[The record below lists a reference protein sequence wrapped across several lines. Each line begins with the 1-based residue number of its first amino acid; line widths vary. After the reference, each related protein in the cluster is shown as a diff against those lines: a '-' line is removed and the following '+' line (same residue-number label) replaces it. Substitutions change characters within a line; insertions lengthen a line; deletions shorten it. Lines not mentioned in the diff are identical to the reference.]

1 MKQHINSI
9 LLAEGELFGFPAT
22 FGIGRMQGELTVM
35 GFLSTRGRQLSDLM
49 NCEDVGVS
57 SLASHLTVIPAS
69 SSDFS
74 VEFVR
79 RPRYSALSLTFSGL
93 NCGITITGDSR
104 QLFLFLSTDRL
115 KSGNTFERAVAEVAG
130 WLGISQLALLVR
142 YDGTGQDL
150 HLLQQFFPD
159 FKNIKLSP
167 VCTTY
172 QLLALGE
179 FDLSL
184 NRFGQCIRQLT
195 GLQTV
200 QFIVGGSLSGQ
211 SFGAQ
216 LSSGRI
222 ETEGFIFDGLNF
234 QIQKSATDF
243 FCAVSGTFI
252 FKLDGQL
259 LSFTMSGSASN
270 TSFALSASSDARI
283 PLNTRLSFSDLGLN
297 IGVTPSGLT
306 LGMIGRIN
314 TPRLSLFGGFAFGP
328 YPPKITLLTAAL
340 TSDTGRIS
348 LRDLIVEVVDIQ
360 WDALEC
366 LDVIAVGDFDLTE
379 TRLAGGGVK
388 SIPSDISLADYDTVR
403 QKQLQEVVADFNH
416 QIDSTLHITGEAQ
429 LTPLGNNTGQYILTD
444 KDTMRHYHIDCN
456 GKISLNCQL
465 YICTESLTV
474 GNNQLPAGFFI
485 CGTLELFDKK
495 IRFLFLADKG
505 KSLVSLVQMDRIVL
519 GSFFILEKS
528 QKPLPMEPV
537 AGGLA
542 GQLVQSSGN
551 GPVMYLNVQREK
563 AELTFY
569 LSAHISILSVFQLD
583 TLVLVRDRMVFV
595 NIEYIYWGFKTVLN
609 LLGGVKDFASAGFN
623 LSIVFDTSGFLE
635 IIQKAQNHLKSVAQ
649 SVKSSIEDATRKLD
663 EAQREVVSL
672 QRQIDDFN
680 RRIEECR
687 QIIRRTKWYKFWIK
701 AARAAEIA
709 GLEIAKAG
717 VKVAIGVAYGTLELA
732 KKALQLGSD
741 VVGGVLNSLT
751 HVIGAV
757 TRLLWI
763 KSFELGAEVTA
774 ATRKIW
780 GKLVLTV
787 LGKEVRVEKELNL
800 DNLLENIKSFI
811 SQSATSESDKGL
823 KDIQQGKRA
832 IGCDEAKL
840 DPSLWAACADMRQTR
855 EDYATLQQL
864 RDRMD
869 EFFLDANNAYF
880 EAFNEEDPNAREN
893 ACRLT
898 SLRWEEEIFRQQHVD
913 AFDDSF
919 ETSLS
924 TLIQT
929 LRQEKQ
935 ASRADISDDMEQQM
949 DILLDVVHSL
959 RLENEAR
966 ALRIPRASLFEC
978 LEQNIETCHRARRS
992 RAAESEI
999 SAKDANTYYAD
1010 TMSEL
1015 IQKFLGDQQG
1025 EAAEEIR
1032 RTLALALYEF
1042 RNPSD
1047 TFHKQENNDTTDD
1060 EEDL

>member
-35 GFLSTRGRQLSDLM
+35 GFLSTRGRQPSDLM

-57 SLASHLTVIPAS
+57 SLTSHLTVIPAS

-79 RPRYSALSLTFSGL
+79 QPRYSALSLTFPGL
-93 NCGITITGDSR
+93 NCGITLSGDSR
-104 QLFLFLSTDRL
+104 QLLLFLSTDRL

-130 WLGISQLALLVR
+130 WLGISRLALIAR
-142 YDGTGQDL
+142 QNGAGQDL

-159 FKNIKLSP
+159 FKGIELSP
-167 VCTTY
+167 ACTAY

-179 FDLSL
+179 FNLSL

-200 QFIVGGSLSGQ
+200 QFMVGGSLSDQ

-234 QIQKSATDF
+234 QIQKSATGF

-252 FKLDGQL
+252 FKLDGRP
-259 LSFTMSGSASN
+259 LSFTMSGSVSN
-270 TSFALSASSDARI
+270 TSFVLSASSDARI
-283 PLNTRLSFSDLGLN
+283 PLNTRLSFSDLGLS

-379 TRLAGGGVK
+379 TRLAGGVK
-388 SIPSDISLADYDTVR
+388 PIPSDVSLADYDTARQNQVR
-403 QKQLQEVVADFNH
+403 DVVADFNH
-416 QIDSTLHITGEAQ
+416 QIDSALHITGEAQ
-429 LTPLGNNTGQYILTD
+429 LTPLGNDTGQYILTD
-444 KDTMRHYHIDCN
+444 KDTMRHYRIDCN
-456 GKISLNCQL
+456 GKITLNCQL
-465 YICTESLTV
+465 YICAEPLML
-474 GNNQLPAGFFI
+474 GNSQLPAGFFI
-485 CGTLELFDKK
+485 CGTLELFGKK
-495 IRFLFLADKG
+495 IRFLFLADEG
-505 KSLVSLVQMDRIVL
+505 KSLVSLVQMDRVAL

-528 QKPLPMEPV
+528 QKPLPMEPIN
-537 AGGLA
+537 GGLA

-569 LSAHISILSVFQLD
+569 LSAHISILSVFRLD
-583 TLVLVRDRMVFV
+583 TLVLIRDRMVFV

-609 LLGGVKDFASAGFN
+609 LQGGVKDFASAGFK

-635 IIQKAQNHLKSVAQ
+635 IIQKAQDHLKSAAQ

-701 AARAAEIA
+701 VARAAEIA

-732 KKALQLGSD
+732 KKALKLGSD
-741 VVGGVLNSLT
+741 VVGGVLNSLAY
-751 HVIGAV
+751 VIGAV

-774 ATRKIW
+774 STRKIW

-832 IGCDEAKL
+832 IESEAHL
-840 DPSLWAACADMRQTR
+840 DSSLWAACADMRQTR
-855 EDYATLQQL
+855 EDYAILQQL

-869 EFFLDANNAYF
+869 EFFLDASNAYF
-880 EAFNEEDPNAREN
+880 EAYNEEEPYAREN

-898 SLRWEEEIFRQQHVD
+898 SVRWEEEVFRQQHVD
-913 AFDDSF
+913 AFDADF
-919 ETSLS
+919 DASLS
-924 TLIQT
+924 DLVQT

-935 ASRADISDDMEQQM
+935 ASRADISDAMEQQM

-959 RLENEAR
+959 RLENESR
-966 ALRIPRASLFEC
+966 ALRTPRASLFER

-992 RAAESEI
+992 RAAESHI
-999 SAKDANTYYAD
+999 SAADANAHYAD
-1010 TMSEL
+1010 TMTKL
-1015 IQKFLGDQQG
+1015 IEERLGDQEG
-1025 EAAEEIR
+1025 ETAEEIR
-1032 RTLALALYEF
+1032 RTLAIGLYEF
-1042 RNPSD
+1042 RNPA
-1047 TFHKQENNDTTDD
+1047 TYHKQENNNTTDE

>member
-93 NCGITITGDSR
+93 NCGITLTGDSR
-104 QLFLFLSTDRL
+104 QLLLFLSTDRL
-115 KSGNTFERAVAEVAG
+115 KNGNTFEQAVAEVAG
-130 WLGISQLALLVR
+130 WLGISRLALLVR
-142 YDGTGQDL
+142 HTGTGQDL

-179 FDLSL
+179 FNLSL
-184 NRFGQCIRQLT
+184 NRLGQCIRQLT
-195 GLQTV
+195 GLQTM
-200 QFIVGGSLSGQ
+200 QFMVGGSLPGQ

-243 FCAVSGTFI
+243 FCTVSGAFI

-283 PLNTRLSFSDLGLN
+283 PLNTRLSFSDLGLS
-297 IGVTPSGLT
+297 IGVNPSGLT

-379 TRLAGGGVK
+379 TRLAGGVK
-388 SIPSDISLADYDTVR
+388 AIPSDVSLADYDTVR

-429 LTPLGNNTGQYILTD
+429 LTPLGNNAGQYILTD

-465 YICTESLTV
+465 YVCAEPLTV
-474 GNNQLPAGFFI
+474 GNSQLPTGFFI
-485 CGTLELFDKK
+485 CGTLELFGKK

-519 GSFFILEKS
+519 GSFLILEKS

-537 AGGLA
+537 NGGLA

-569 LSAHISILSVFQLD
+569 LSAHISILSVFRLD
-583 TLVLVRDRMVFV
+583 TLVLIRDRMVFV

-609 LLGGVKDFASAGFN
+609 LQGGVKDFASAGFK

-635 IIQKAQNHLKSVAQ
+635 IIQKAQNHLKSAAQ

-687 QIIRRTKWYKFWIK
+687 QVICRTKWYKFWIK

-741 VVGGVLNSLT
+741 AVGGVLNSLA
-751 HVIGAV
+751 HVIGEV

-787 LGKEVRVEKELNL
+787 FGKEVRVEKELNL

-832 IGCDEAKL
+832 IESDEAKP
-840 DPSLWAACADMRQTR
+840 DSSLWAVCADMRQTCK
-855 EDYATLQQL
+855 DYATLQQL

-935 ASRADISDDMEQQM
+935 TSRADISDDMEQQM

-966 ALRIPRASLFEC
+966 ALRTPRASLFEC

-1015 IQKFLGDQQG
+1015 IQKHLGDQQG
-1025 EAAEEIR
+1025 EAAEDIR

>member
-115 KSGNTFERAVAEVAG
+115 KNGNTFEQAVAEVAG
-130 WLGISQLALLVR
+130 WLGISRLALLVR
-142 YDGTGQDL
+142 HTGTGQDL

-159 FKNIKLSP
+159 FKNIQLSP
-167 VCTTY
+167 ACTTY

-179 FDLSL
+179 FNLSL
-184 NRFGQCIRQLT
+184 NRLGQCIRQLT
-195 GLQTV
+195 GLQTM
-200 QFIVGGSLSGQ
+200 QFMVGGSLPGQ

-243 FCAVSGTFI
+243 FCTVSGAFI

-283 PLNTRLSFSDLGLN
+283 PLNTRLSFSDLGLS
-297 IGVTPSGLT
+297 IGVNPSGLT

-379 TRLAGGGVK
+379 TRLAGGVK
-388 SIPSDISLADYDTVR
+388 AIPSDVSLADYDTVR

-465 YICTESLTV
+465 YICAEPLTV
-474 GNNQLPAGFFI
+474 GNSQLPAGFFI
-485 CGTLELFDKK
+485 CGTLELFGKK

-519 GSFFILEKS
+519 GSFLILEKS

-537 AGGLA
+537 NGGLA

-569 LSAHISILSVFQLD
+569 LSAHISILSVFRLD
-583 TLVLVRDRMVFV
+583 TLVLIRDRMVFV

-609 LLGGVKDFASAGFN
+609 LQGGVKDFASAGFK

-635 IIQKAQNHLKSVAQ
+635 IIQKAQNHLKSAAQ

-687 QIIRRTKWYKFWIK
+687 QVIRQTKWYKFWIK

-741 VVGGVLNSLT
+741 AVGGVLNSLA
-751 HVIGAV
+751 HVIGEV

-787 LGKEVRVEKELNL
+787 FGKEVRVEKELNL

-832 IGCDEAKL
+832 IESDEAKP
-840 DPSLWAACADMRQTR
+840 DSSLWAVCADMRQTCK
-855 EDYATLQQL
+855 DYATLQQL

-935 ASRADISDDMEQQM
+935 TSRADISDDMEQQM

-966 ALRIPRASLFEC
+966 ALRTPRASLFEC

-1015 IQKFLGDQQG
+1015 IQKHLGDQQG
-1025 EAAEEIR
+1025 EAAEDIR

>member
-1 MKQHINSI
+1 MKN
-9 LLAEGELFGFPAT
+9 
-22 FGIGRMQGELTVM
+22 
-35 GFLSTRGRQLSDLM
+35 
-49 NCEDVGVS
+49 
-57 SLASHLTVIPAS
+57 
-69 SSDFS
+69 
-74 VEFVR
+74 
-79 RPRYSALSLTFSGL
+79 
-93 NCGITITGDSR
+93 
-104 QLFLFLSTDRL
+104 
-115 KSGNTFERAVAEVAG
+115 GNTFEQAVAEVTG
-130 WLGISQLALLVR
+130 WLGISRLALLVR
-142 YDGTGQDL
+142 HTGTGQDL

-159 FKNIKLSP
+159 FKNIQLSP
-167 VCTTY
+167 ACTTY

-179 FDLSL
+179 FNLSL
-184 NRFGQCIRQLT
+184 NRLGQCIRQLT
-195 GLQTV
+195 GLQTM
-200 QFIVGGSLSGQ
+200 QFMVGGSLPGQ

-243 FCAVSGTFI
+243 FCTVSGAFI

-283 PLNTRLSFSDLGLN
+283 PLNTRLSFSDLGLS
-297 IGVTPSGLT
+297 IGVNPSGLT

-379 TRLAGGGVK
+379 TRLAGGVK
-388 SIPSDISLADYDTVR
+388 AIPSDVSLADYDTVR

-429 LTPLGNNTGQYILTD
+429 LTPLGNNAGQYILTD

-465 YICTESLTV
+465 YVCAEPLTV
-474 GNNQLPAGFFI
+474 GNSQLPTGFFI
-485 CGTLELFDKK
+485 CGTLELFGKK

-519 GSFFILEKS
+519 GSFLILEKS

-537 AGGLA
+537 NGGLA

-569 LSAHISILSVFQLD
+569 LSAHISILSVFRLD
-583 TLVLVRDRMVFV
+583 TLVLIRDRMVFV

-609 LLGGVKDFASAGFN
+609 LQGGVKDFASAGFK

-635 IIQKAQNHLKSVAQ
+635 IIQKAQNHLKSAAQ

-687 QIIRRTKWYKFWIK
+687 QVIRQTKWYKFWIK

-741 VVGGVLNSLT
+741 AVGGVLNSLA
-751 HVIGAV
+751 HVIGEV

-787 LGKEVRVEKELNL
+787 FGKEVRVEKELNL

-832 IGCDEAKL
+832 IESDEAKL
-840 DPSLWAACADMRQTR
+840 DSSLWAVCADMRQTCK
-855 EDYATLQQL
+855 DYATLQQL

-935 ASRADISDDMEQQM
+935 TSRADISDDMEQQM

-966 ALRIPRASLFEC
+966 ALRTPRASLFEC

-1015 IQKFLGDQQG
+1015 IQKHLGDQQG
-1025 EAAEEIR
+1025 EAAEDIR

>member
-115 KSGNTFERAVAEVAG
+115 KNGNTFEQAVAEVTG
-130 WLGISQLALLVR
+130 WLGISRLALLVR
-142 YDGTGQDL
+142 HTGTGQDL

-159 FKNIKLSP
+159 FKNIQLSP
-167 VCTTY
+167 ACTTY

-179 FDLSL
+179 FNLSL
-184 NRFGQCIRQLT
+184 NRLGQCIRQLT
-195 GLQTV
+195 GLQTM
-200 QFIVGGSLSGQ
+200 QFMVGGSLPGQ

-243 FCAVSGTFI
+243 FCTVSGAFI

-283 PLNTRLSFSDLGLN
+283 PLNTRLSFSDLGLS
-297 IGVTPSGLT
+297 IGVNPSGLT

-379 TRLAGGGVK
+379 TRLAGGVK
-388 SIPSDISLADYDTVR
+388 AIPSDVSLADYDTVR

-429 LTPLGNNTGQYILTD
+429 LTPLGNNAGQYILTD

-465 YICTESLTV
+465 YVCAEPLTV
-474 GNNQLPAGFFI
+474 GNSQLPTGFFI
-485 CGTLELFDKK
+485 CGTLELFGKK

-519 GSFFILEKS
+519 GSFLILEKS

-537 AGGLA
+537 NGGLA

-569 LSAHISILSVFQLD
+569 LSAHISILSVFRLD
-583 TLVLVRDRMVFV
+583 TLVLIRDRMVFV

-609 LLGGVKDFASAGFN
+609 LQGGVKDFASARFK

-635 IIQKAQNHLKSVAQ
+635 IIQKAQNHLKSAAQ

-687 QIIRRTKWYKFWIK
+687 QVIRRTKWYKFWIK

-741 VVGGVLNSLT
+741 AVGGVLNSLA
-751 HVIGAV
+751 HVIGEV

-787 LGKEVRVEKELNL
+787 FGKEVRVEKELNL

-832 IGCDEAKL
+832 IESDEAKL
-840 DPSLWAACADMRQTR
+840 DSSLWAVCADMRQTCK
-855 EDYATLQQL
+855 DYATLQQL

-935 ASRADISDDMEQQM
+935 TSRADISDDMEQQM

-966 ALRIPRASLFEC
+966 ALRTPRASLFEC

-1015 IQKFLGDQQG
+1015 IQKHLGDQQG
-1025 EAAEEIR
+1025 EAAEDIR

>member
-93 NCGITITGDSR
+93 NCGITLTGDSR
-104 QLFLFLSTDRL
+104 QLLLFLSTDRL
-115 KSGNTFERAVAEVAG
+115 KNGNTFEQAVAEVAG
-130 WLGISQLALLVR
+130 WLGISRLALLVR
-142 YDGTGQDL
+142 HTGTGQDL

-179 FDLSL
+179 FNLSL
-184 NRFGQCIRQLT
+184 NRLGQCIRQLT
-195 GLQTV
+195 GLQTM
-200 QFIVGGSLSGQ
+200 QFMVGGSLPGQ

-243 FCAVSGTFI
+243 FCTVSGAFI

-283 PLNTRLSFSDLGLN
+283 PLNTRLSFSDLGLS
-297 IGVTPSGLT
+297 IGVNPSGLT

-379 TRLAGGGVK
+379 TRLAGGVK
-388 SIPSDISLADYDTVR
+388 AIPSDVSLADYDTVR

-429 LTPLGNNTGQYILTD
+429 LTPLGNNAGQYILTD

-465 YICTESLTV
+465 YVCAEPLTV
-474 GNNQLPAGFFI
+474 GNSQLPTGFFI
-485 CGTLELFDKK
+485 CGTLELFGKK

-519 GSFFILEKS
+519 GSFLILEKS

-537 AGGLA
+537 NGGLA

-569 LSAHISILSVFQLD
+569 LSAHISILSVFRLD
-583 TLVLVRDRMVFV
+583 TLVLIRDRMVFV

-609 LLGGVKDFASAGFN
+609 LQGGVKDFASAGFK

-635 IIQKAQNHLKSVAQ
+635 IIQKAQNHLKSAAQ

-687 QIIRRTKWYKFWIK
+687 QVIRRTKWYKFWIK

-741 VVGGVLNSLT
+741 AVGGVLNSLA
-751 HVIGAV
+751 HVIGEV

-787 LGKEVRVEKELNL
+787 FGKEVRVEKELNL

-832 IGCDEAKL
+832 IESDEAKP
-840 DPSLWAACADMRQTR
+840 DSSLWAVCADMRQTCK
-855 EDYATLQQL
+855 DYATLQQL

-924 TLIQT
+924 ILIQT

-935 ASRADISDDMEQQM
+935 TSRADISDDMEQQM

-966 ALRIPRASLFEC
+966 ALRTPRASLFEC

-1015 IQKFLGDQQG
+1015 IQKHLGDQQG
-1025 EAAEEIR
+1025 EAAEDIR

>member
-1 MKQHINSI
+1 M
-9 LLAEGELFGFPAT
+9 
-22 FGIGRMQGELTVM
+22 
-35 GFLSTRGRQLSDLM
+35 
-49 NCEDVGVS
+49 
-57 SLASHLTVIPAS
+57 
-69 SSDFS
+69 
-74 VEFVR
+74 
-79 RPRYSALSLTFSGL
+79 
-93 NCGITITGDSR
+93 
-104 QLFLFLSTDRL
+104 
-115 KSGNTFERAVAEVAG
+115 
-130 WLGISQLALLVR
+130 
-142 YDGTGQDL
+142 
-150 HLLQQFFPD
+150 
-159 FKNIKLSP
+159 
-167 VCTTY
+167 
-172 QLLALGE
+172 
-179 FDLSL
+179 
-184 NRFGQCIRQLT
+184 
-195 GLQTV
+195 
-200 QFIVGGSLSGQ
+200 VGGSLPGQ

-243 FCAVSGTFI
+243 FCTVSGAFI

-283 PLNTRLSFSDLGLN
+283 PLNTRLSFSDLGLS
-297 IGVTPSGLT
+297 IGVNPSGLT

-379 TRLAGGGVK
+379 TRLAGGVK
-388 SIPSDISLADYDTVR
+388 AIPSDVSLADYDTVR

-429 LTPLGNNTGQYILTD
+429 LTPLGNNAGQYILTD

-465 YICTESLTV
+465 YICAEPLTV
-474 GNNQLPAGFFI
+474 GNSQLPTGFFI
-485 CGTLELFDKK
+485 CGTLELFGKK

-519 GSFFILEKS
+519 GSFLILEKS

-537 AGGLA
+537 NGGLA

-569 LSAHISILSVFQLD
+569 LSAHISILSVFRLD
-583 TLVLVRDRMVFV
+583 TLVLIRDRMVFV

-609 LLGGVKDFASAGFN
+609 LQGGVKDFASAGFK

-635 IIQKAQNHLKSVAQ
+635 IIQKAQNHLKSAAQ

-687 QIIRRTKWYKFWIK
+687 QVIRQTKWYKFWIK

-741 VVGGVLNSLT
+741 AVGGVLNSLA
-751 HVIGAV
+751 HVIGEV

-787 LGKEVRVEKELNL
+787 FGKEVRVEKELNL

-832 IGCDEAKL
+832 IESDEAKL
-840 DPSLWAACADMRQTR
+840 DSSLWAVCADMRQTCK
-855 EDYATLQQL
+855 DYATLQQL

-935 ASRADISDDMEQQM
+935 TSRADISDDMEQQM

-966 ALRIPRASLFEC
+966 ALRTPRASLFEC

-1015 IQKFLGDQQG
+1015 IQKHLGDQQG
-1025 EAAEEIR
+1025 EAAEDIR

>member
-1 MKQHINSI
+1 MKQRINTV

-22 FGIGRMQGELTVM
+22 LGIGRMQGELTVV
-35 GFLSTRGRQLSDLM
+35 GFLSTRGRQPSDLM

-57 SLASHLTVIPAS
+57 SLSSHLTVIPAS

-79 RPRYSALSLTFSGL
+79 QARYSVLSLTFSGL
-93 NCGITITGDSR
+93 NCGITLSGDSR
-104 QLFLFLSTDRL
+104 QLLLFLSTDRL
-115 KSGNTFERAVAEVAG
+115 KRGNTFERTVAEVAG
-130 WLGISQLALLVR
+130 WLGIGRLALLVR
-142 YDGTGQDL
+142 YNGTGQDL

-159 FKNIKLSP
+159 FKDIKLSP
-167 VCTTY
+167 ACATY

-184 NRFGQCIRQLT
+184 NHFGQCIRQLT

-200 QFIVGGSLSGQ
+200 QFMVGGSLSDQ

-243 FCAVSGTFI
+243 FCAVSGAFK
-252 FKLDGQL
+252 FKLDGQF
-259 LSFTMSGSASN
+259 LSFTVNGSASD
-270 TSFALSASSDARI
+270 TSLSLSASSDARI
-283 PLNTRLSFSDLGLN
+283 PLNSRLSFSDLGLS
-297 IGVTPSGLT
+297 IGVTPTGLT

-348 LRDLIVEVVDIQ
+348 LRDLVVEVVDIQ

-388 SIPSDISLADYDTVR
+388 PIPSDTSLAAYDTVR
-403 QKQLQEVVADFNH
+403 QQQVREVVADFNG
-416 QIDSTLHITGEAQ
+416 QTDSTLKIAGEAQ
-429 LTPLGNNTGQYILTD
+429 LSPLGNGTGQYILTD
-444 KDTMRHYHIDCN
+444 KSTMRHYRIDRD

-465 YICTESLTV
+465 YICAEPLTI
-474 GNNQLPAGFFI
+474 GNSQLPAGFFI
-485 CGTLELFDKK
+485 CGTLELFKKK

-505 KSLVSLVQMDRIVL
+505 KSLVALVQMDKIAL
-519 GSFFILEKS
+519 GNFFVLEKS
-528 QKPLPMEPV
+528 QKSLPIEPIN
-537 AGGLA
+537 GGLA
-542 GQLVQSSGN
+542 GQLVQSSGE
-551 GPVMYLNVQREK
+551 GPVMYLNIQLQK

-569 LSAHISILSVFQLD
+569 LSAHISILSIFQLD
-583 TLVLVRDRMVFV
+583 TLVLIKDRMVFV
-595 NIEYIYWGFKTVLN
+595 NIEYIYLGFKTVLN
-609 LLGGVKDFASAGFN
+609 LQGGVKDFASAGFK
-623 LSIVFDTSGFLE
+623 LSMVFDTSYLLGM
-635 IIQKAQNHLKSVAQ
+635 IQEAQNHLKAAAQ
-649 SVKSSIEDATRKLD
+649 SVKSGIEEAVRKLNN
-663 EAQREVVSL
+663 AQREVASL
-672 QRQIDDFN
+672 QSQIDGFN

-687 QIIRRTKWYKFWIK
+687 QIIRQTKWYKFWIK
-701 AARAAEIA
+701 AARTAEIA
-709 GLEIAKAG
+709 GLEIAKVG
-717 VKVAIGVAYGTLELA
+717 VKAALVVANTTLEVI
-732 KKALQLGSD
+732 KKALQLSEK
-741 VVGGVLNSLT
+741 VVPKVLDSIAY
-751 HVIGAV
+751 VIGAV
-757 TRLLWI
+757 TQLLWI

-774 ATRKIW
+774 NARRIW

-787 LGKEVRVEKELNL
+787 LGKEVKVERELNL
-800 DNLLENIKSFI
+800 DNLLNSITSFI
-811 SQSATSESDKGL
+811 KQSAISESDKGL
-823 KDIQQGKRA
+823 KDIQQGKRS
-832 IGCDEAKL
+832 IESNEEMP
-840 DPSLWAACADMRQTR
+840 DPFLLASCADMRQVR
-855 EDYATLQQL
+855 EDYASLQQL

-898 SLRWEEEIFRQQHVD
+898 SIRWEEEVFHQQHLE
-913 AFDDSF
+913 AFDKRF
-919 ETSLS
+919 EESLS
-924 TLIQT
+924 SITYT
-929 LRQEKQ
+929 LREEKK

-959 RLENEAR
+959 CQDRQTR
-966 ALRIPRASLFEC
+966 PVRDSRVSLFER
-978 LEQNIETCHRARRS
+978 LERNTETCRRARRS
-992 RAAESEI
+992 RAAESQITAEE
-999 SAKDANTYYAD
+999 ANAYYAD

-1015 IQKFLGDQQG
+1015 IQKHLGDQQG

-1032 RTLALALYEF
+1032 RTLALSLYEF

-1047 TFHKQENNDTTDD
+1047 TFHKQENKDTTHD

>member
-1 MKQHINSI
+1 
-9 LLAEGELFGFPAT
+9 
-22 FGIGRMQGELTVM
+22 MQFM
-35 GFLSTRGRQLSDLM
+35 
-49 NCEDVGVS
+49 
-57 SLASHLTVIPAS
+57 
-69 SSDFS
+69 
-74 VEFVR
+74 
-79 RPRYSALSLTFSGL
+79 
-93 NCGITITGDSR
+93 
-104 QLFLFLSTDRL
+104 
-115 KSGNTFERAVAEVAG
+115 
-130 WLGISQLALLVR
+130 
-142 YDGTGQDL
+142 
-150 HLLQQFFPD
+150 
-159 FKNIKLSP
+159 
-167 VCTTY
+167 
-172 QLLALGE
+172 
-179 FDLSL
+179 
-184 NRFGQCIRQLT
+184 
-195 GLQTV
+195 
-200 QFIVGGSLSGQ
+200 VGGSLPGQ

-243 FCAVSGTFI
+243 FCTVSGAFI

-283 PLNTRLSFSDLGLN
+283 PLNTRLSFSDLGLS
-297 IGVTPSGLT
+297 IGVNPSGLT

-379 TRLAGGGVK
+379 TRLAGGVK
-388 SIPSDISLADYDTVR
+388 AIPSDVSLADYDTVR

-429 LTPLGNNTGQYILTD
+429 LTPLGNNAGQYILTD

-465 YICTESLTV
+465 YVCAEPLTV
-474 GNNQLPAGFFI
+474 GNSQLPTGFFI
-485 CGTLELFDKK
+485 CGTLELFGKK

-519 GSFFILEKS
+519 GSFLILEKS

-537 AGGLA
+537 NGGLA

-569 LSAHISILSVFQLD
+569 LSAHISILSVFRLD
-583 TLVLVRDRMVFV
+583 TLVLIRDRMVFV

-609 LLGGVKDFASAGFN
+609 LQGGVKDFASAGFK

-635 IIQKAQNHLKSVAQ
+635 IIQKAQNHLKSAAQ

-687 QIIRRTKWYKFWIK
+687 QVIRRTKWYKFWIK

-741 VVGGVLNSLT
+741 AVGGVLNSLA
-751 HVIGAV
+751 HVIGEV

-787 LGKEVRVEKELNL
+787 FGKEVRVEKELNL

-832 IGCDEAKL
+832 IESDEAKL
-840 DPSLWAACADMRQTR
+840 DSSLWAVCADMRQTCK
-855 EDYATLQQL
+855 DYATLQQL

-935 ASRADISDDMEQQM
+935 TSRADISDDMEQQM

-966 ALRIPRASLFEC
+966 ALRTPRASLFEC

-1015 IQKFLGDQQG
+1015 IQKHLGDQQG
-1025 EAAEEIR
+1025 EAAEDIR

>member
-1 MKQHINSI
+1 MKQYINSI

-35 GFLSTRGRQLSDLM
+35 GFLTTRGRQPSDLM

-57 SLASHLTVIPAS
+57 SLTSHLTVIPAS

-79 RPRYSALSLTFSGL
+79 QPRYSALSLTFPGL
-93 NCGITITGDSR
+93 NCGITLSGDSR
-104 QLFLFLSTDRL
+104 QLLLFLSTDRL

-130 WLGISQLALLVR
+130 WLGISRLALIAR
-142 YDGTGQDL
+142 QNGAGQDL

-159 FKNIKLSP
+159 FKGIELSP
-167 VCTTY
+167 ACTAY

-179 FDLSL
+179 FNLSL

-200 QFIVGGSLSGQ
+200 RFMVGGSLSDQ

-252 FKLDGQL
+252 FKLDGRP
-259 LSFTMSGSASN
+259 LSFTMSGSVSN
-270 TSFALSASSDARI
+270 TSFVLSASSDARI
-283 PLNTRLSFSDLGLN
+283 PLNIRLSFSDLGLN

-388 SIPSDISLADYDTVR
+388 PIPSDVSLADYDTARQNQVR
-403 QKQLQEVVADFNH
+403 DVVADFNR
-416 QIDSTLHITGEAQ
+416 QTDSTLHITGEAQ
-429 LTPLGNNTGQYILTD
+429 LTPLGNDTGQYILTD
-444 KDTMRHYHIDCN
+444 KGTMRHYRIDCN

-465 YICTESLTV
+465 YICAEPLML
-474 GNNQLPAGFFI
+474 GNSQLPAGFFI
-485 CGTLELFDKK
+485 CGTLELFGKK
-495 IRFLFLADKG
+495 IRFLFLADEG
-505 KSLVSLVQMDRIVL
+505 KSLVSLVQMDRIAL

-528 QKPLPMEPV
+528 QKPLPMEPIN
-537 AGGLA
+537 GGLA

-569 LSAHISILSVFQLD
+569 LSAHISILSVFRLD
-583 TLVLVRDRMVFV
+583 TLVLIRDRMVFV

-609 LLGGVKDFASAGFN
+609 LQGGVKDFASAGFK

-635 IIQKAQNHLKSVAQ
+635 IIQKAQDHLKSAAQ

-687 QIIRRTKWYKFWIK
+687 QIIRRTKWYKLWIK

-741 VVGGVLNSLT
+741 VIGGVLNSLT

-787 LGKEVRVEKELNL
+787 LGKEVRVEKELDL

-832 IGCDEAKL
+832 IESDEAKI
-840 DPSLWAACADMRQTR
+840 DSSMWAACADMRQTR

-1015 IQKFLGDQQG
+1015 IQKYLGDQQG

>member
-1 MKQHINSI
+1 
-9 LLAEGELFGFPAT
+9 
-22 FGIGRMQGELTVM
+22 MQFM
-35 GFLSTRGRQLSDLM
+35 
-49 NCEDVGVS
+49 
-57 SLASHLTVIPAS
+57 
-69 SSDFS
+69 
-74 VEFVR
+74 
-79 RPRYSALSLTFSGL
+79 
-93 NCGITITGDSR
+93 
-104 QLFLFLSTDRL
+104 
-115 KSGNTFERAVAEVAG
+115 
-130 WLGISQLALLVR
+130 
-142 YDGTGQDL
+142 
-150 HLLQQFFPD
+150 
-159 FKNIKLSP
+159 
-167 VCTTY
+167 
-172 QLLALGE
+172 
-179 FDLSL
+179 
-184 NRFGQCIRQLT
+184 
-195 GLQTV
+195 
-200 QFIVGGSLSGQ
+200 VGGSLPGQ

-243 FCAVSGTFI
+243 FCTVSGAFI

-283 PLNTRLSFSDLGLN
+283 PLNTRLSFSDLGLS
-297 IGVTPSGLT
+297 IGVNPSGLT

-379 TRLAGGGVK
+379 TRLAGGVK
-388 SIPSDISLADYDTVR
+388 AIPSDVSLADYDTVR

-429 LTPLGNNTGQYILTD
+429 LTPLGNNAGQYILTD

-465 YICTESLTV
+465 YICAEPLTV
-474 GNNQLPAGFFI
+474 GNSQLPTGFFI
-485 CGTLELFDKK
+485 CGTLELFGKK

-519 GSFFILEKS
+519 GSFLILEKS

-537 AGGLA
+537 NGGLA

-569 LSAHISILSVFQLD
+569 LSAHISILSVFRLD
-583 TLVLVRDRMVFV
+583 TLVLIRDRMVFV

-609 LLGGVKDFASAGFN
+609 LQGGVKDFASAGFK

-635 IIQKAQNHLKSVAQ
+635 IIQKAQNHLKSAAQ

-687 QIIRRTKWYKFWIK
+687 QVIRQTKWYKFWIK

-741 VVGGVLNSLT
+741 AVGGVLNSLA
-751 HVIGAV
+751 HVIGEV

-787 LGKEVRVEKELNL
+787 FGKEVRVEKELNL

-832 IGCDEAKL
+832 IESDEAKL
-840 DPSLWAACADMRQTR
+840 DSSLWAVCADMRQTCK
-855 EDYATLQQL
+855 DYATLQQL

-935 ASRADISDDMEQQM
+935 TSRADISDDMEQQM

-966 ALRIPRASLFEC
+966 ALRTPRASLFEC

-1015 IQKFLGDQQG
+1015 IQKHLGDQQG
-1025 EAAEEIR
+1025 EAAEDIR